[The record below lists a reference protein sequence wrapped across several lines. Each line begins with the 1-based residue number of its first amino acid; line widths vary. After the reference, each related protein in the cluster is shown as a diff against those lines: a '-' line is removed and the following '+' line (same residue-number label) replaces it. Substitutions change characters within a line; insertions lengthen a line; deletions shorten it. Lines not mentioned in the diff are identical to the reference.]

1 MQKKHG
7 LWRPLV
13 WFLIVTTW
21 LADITNHKEVYSK
34 INVFWVYFLSHWPPQ
49 LEASSYWNH
58 RHGEPVNPQHN
69 PRTLLASA
77 CPAYPAYPEEESIRI
92 LGGMVYS
99 LRYDLSQ
106 PHDDKDPTIV
116 ISLTF
121 CNSWLAMIRSTKH
134 KPLLDLWLGLQ
145 MMPVK
150 WYFSRKDK
158 IGQVHD
164 LFVQNWMK
172 ETDKVQKTKGGHRAF
187 GSVGSWH
194 PTSSGFNLVAWA
206 CCPGARTHDLVFVRC
221 RNKIGEWVSENAGIT
236 RHVKLMGWCAL
247 PGLQSEVGFKPLPN
261 KSWKAFGSAV
271 FNKIICI
278 PTSACVG
285 DAASGSTSFGWHIQL
300 FGAATLVQIF
310 VVIVILPENAGT
322 RSRTGLAISQHQA
335 SLFVW
340 RNGLASRIWSWWSRD
355 NKVWRASRHIEGVFF
370 GWGSWNSSQQSFWSR
385 IKQVVSGLIVLGKRP
400 PYLFNDLTRFFT

>member
-7 LWRPLV
+7 PWRPLV

-21 LADITNHKEVYSK
+21 LADITTNHKEVYSK

-106 PHDDKDPTIV
+106 PHDDKDPTII

-206 CCPGARTHDLVFVRC
+206 CCPGARTHDLAFVRC

-247 PGLQSEVGFKPLPN
+247 PGLQSEVGFKPAPPQQVMEGFRFRSLQQDHLYSN
-261 KSWKAFGSAV
+261 KCLRWRCSVWLDKLWVTYSTIWCSYLGTDFCCYCHSSR
-271 FNKIICI
+271 KCWHTESHRPCDI
-278 PTSACVG
+278 S
-285 DAASGSTSFGWHIQL
+285 ASGQSVCLTEWLGLQD
-300 FGAATLVQIF
+300 LVVMI
-310 VVIVILPENAGT
+310 T
-322 RSRTGLAISQHQA
+322 RQQGLTC
-335 SLFVW
+335 
-340 RNGLASRIWSWWSRD
+340 
-355 NKVWRASRHIEGVFF
+355 E
-370 GWGSWNSSQQSFWSR
+370 
-385 IKQVVSGLIVLGKRP
+385 
-400 PYLFNDLTRFFT
+400 